1 LVPLLLASAAYAANA
16 AAPVHRHLSLEA
28 YGRILNLVFPHKE
41 PDASVILY
49 EMVLRFMTSKHSESE
64 VVIDVYQTGRTEGW
78 LFQVPGPS
86 VWNTANEYVQKSGRE
101 DVEQIA
107 KLVRRSKREINI
119 SPDQAEAWHAAC
131 LESLGQATTVLKAEE
146 VATKKTGEVEIYLDG
161 STYELWFSQAATE
174 IHWRSM
180 DQEVD
185 DSGSA
190 GGSPV
195 AAWMNDVRR
204 YALSAAPPDRE

>member
-1 LVPLLLASAAYAANA
+1 
-16 AAPVHRHLSLEA
+16 
-28 YGRILNLVFPHKE
+28 
-41 PDASVILY
+41 
-49 EMVLRFMTSKHSESE
+49 M
-64 VVIDVYQTGRTEGW
+64 Q
-78 LFQVPGPS
+78 
-86 VWNTANEYVQKSGRE
+86 
-101 DVEQIA
+101 
-107 KLVRRSKREINI
+107 
-119 SPDQAEAWHAAC
+119 SP
-131 LESLGQATTVLKAEE
+131 TP
-146 VATKKTGEVEIYLDG
+146 
-161 STYELWFSQAATE
+161 AATE